1 MEPKIDCWDIE
12 NWVDKYLNS
21 NIGNYQLFR
30 VTAFVILF
38 PELYI
43 ACHVLTKSKSKI
55 IPERTISIAQDTTI
69 TG

>member
-1 MEPKIDCWDIE
+1 MIKF
-12 NWVDKYLNS
+12 KYLKLKYVD
-21 NIGNYQLFR
+21 IKLFR